1 MCSVG
6 EAPGTSLGNSDL
18 KKLQS
23 ILVTNAL
30 AHVYSIRSTK
40 MTNLVVMDSYVVGK
54 KTNKK
59 TS

>member
-1 MCSVG
+1 MCNVG

-30 AHVYSIRSTK
+30 AHVYSIRCTK
-40 MTNLVVMDSYVVGK
+40 
-54 KTNKK
+54 
-59 TS
+59 